1 MEKPRKKELLP
12 CPFCGEQPEKAT
24 ATTPRGIIYF
34 LECTNDKCP
43 AHTVSVCGDHFEQS
57 SINKWNT
64 RAMSTWLEGEVP
76 TEKEINEVI
85 DRYMPCSCIDA
96 YKKRNMSAPDCAN
109 CNHKE
114 ELSEAIHELIKR
126 KLKGK
131 V

>member
-1 MEKPRKKELLP
+1 MEKPRKMILD

-24 ATTPRGIIYF
+24 AITPRGIIYF

-76 TEKEINEVI
+76 TVDEIKNIIIDWGGDPGPAAKEV
-85 DRYMPCSCIDA
+85 
-96 YKKRNMSAPDCAN
+96 
-109 CNHKE
+109 HT
-114 ELSEAIHELIKR
+114 LLLR
-126 KLKGK
+126 KLTGK